1 MLRIKLE
8 GLDRAM
14 RMFDERIVGKAAS
27 QAINETVRGVRTA
40 ANKEIRAEWN
50 VKASD
55 LNQKLRAIKMAKYG
69 DLEGIVEAR
78 SASFSL
84 SYFGAT
90 AFRGTMKQTRTTGQR
105 LKRAS
110 SKSGVYVRI
119 KKEGGVTRLPH
130 SFLASVAAGKGAGSH
145 VGVFNRVGRK
155 RLPIYER
162 KVITVASMFGQQ
174 PVQDAAAK
182 TVDEIFPR
190 RFSHH
195 IDRLLSK

>member
-1 MLRIKLE
+1 MLSVKLE
-8 GLDRAM
+8 GLERAM
-14 RMFDERIVGKAAS
+14 RMFDERLVGKAAS

-40 ANKEIRAEWN
+40 AGKDIRAEWN

-55 LNQKLRAIKMAKYG
+55 LNKKLRAAKMAKYN

-84 SYFGAT
+84 SYFNPT
-90 AFRGTMKQTRTTGQR
+90 AFRGTMKQTGTTGQR

-110 SKSGVYVRI
+110 RKSGVYVKI
-119 KKEGGVTRLPH
+119 KKRGGMTHLPH
-130 SFLASVAAGKGAGSH
+130 SFLSSVAAGKGAGSH
-145 VGVFNRVGRK
+145 VGVFNRVGSK

-162 KVITVASMFGQQ
+162 KVITVPSMFSQQ
-174 PVQDAAAK
+174 PIQDGAAK